1 MEPSPTPLTVEFDHP
16 RLRPEQLPQLAHLP
30 GAVVM
35 NEFTPGLKRRVGVA
49 RAVLVVLGAAAL
61 AFVTQRLGLPLSG
74 GLCVFF
80 GALPVLWIVGF
91 LVGAGLTAKKTA
103 QAVRTGAAQ
112 VNWGEALER
121 STVME
126 RVTLE
131 VGELGLRVTR
141 RAADQPES
149 SALVGWNRVSFTRVT
164 PDMALLGLD
173 PGEPVSV
180 PARAFPEAAAF
191 DAFCL
196 AVQGRVWAAQRG

>member
-1 MEPSPTPLTVEFDHP
+1 MEPSSTPLTVEFDHP
-16 RLRPEQLPQLAHLP
+16 RLRPEQLPQVPHLP

-49 RAVLVVLGAAAL
+49 RAVLVVAGAAAL

-80 GALPVLWIVGF
+80 GALPVLWFVGF

-103 QAVRTGAAQ
+103 QAVRSGAAQ

-141 RAADQPES
+141 RADDVPES
-149 SALVGWNRVSFTRVT
+149 SELVGWNRVNLTRFS
-164 PDMALLGLD
+164 PDTALIRLE
-173 PGEPVSV
+173 PGFPVAV
-180 PARAFPEAAAF
+180 PARVFPDAAAF

-196 AVQGRVWAAQRG
+196 AVQGRVWAAQRR